1 VKARSE
7 TLRVVAIDTATRAGG
22 VALAEQAP
30 SKEVVFLAERPHDE
44 DRRHAETLQVAIDEC
59 LEAAGVDLMEV
70 DGFAVSIGPGSF
82 TGLRVGLA
90 TAKGLALATGAWLIG
105 VPTLEAF
112 AEASREARPSKSGA
126 VWVCLD
132 ARKSEVYSGL
142 FGLSPGGVERWLEDT
157 VEAPRSAAQRV
168 GERCRLDGGG
178 AGQVLLVGD
187 GADRYPDAIPQAAGL
202 AAGPER
208 LDLEN
213 TAPVRAVARLGLEL
227 FASEGPHDTAYLA
240 PAYLRASQAEIQLR
254 ERLSRPDRYIEKNGR
269 PA

>member
-1 VKARSE
+1 MSKSSE
-7 TLRVVAIDTATRAGG
+7 TLRVVAIDSATRAGG
-22 VALAEQAP
+22 VALAERGP
-30 SKEVVFLAERPHDE
+30 SGEVTFLAERPHDE
-44 DRRHAETLQVAIDEC
+44 DRRHAETLQIAIDEC
-59 LEAAGVDLMEV
+59 LEAAGIDLMQV

-112 AEASREARPSKSGA
+112 AEASLESLSTPSGA

-142 FGLSPGGVERWLEDT
+142 FGISPAGVERWLEDT
-157 VEAPRSAAQRV
+157 VEAPGAAAQRV
-168 GERCRLDGGG
+168 GERCRLEKSGMGE
-178 AGQVLLVGD
+178 VLLVGD
-187 GADRYPDAIPQAAGL
+187 GADRYPDAVPGAAGL
-202 AAGPER
+202 EAAPVR
-208 LDLEN
+208 PSLEN
-213 TAPVRAVARLGLEL
+213 IAPVRAVARLGFAL
-227 FASEGPHDTAYLA
+227 FAAEGPHDTAYLA

-254 ERLSRPDRYIEKNGR
+254 ERLSRPNRSIEKVGG